1 MKKIILVKSL
11 EEYPLFTFNEFV
23 RITGKS
29 SEYARTYLYRL
40 KKEGLI
46 FRIEKGKYTVH
57 DDPLIFSSGIAVP
70 SYISF
75 WTAIRFYGFT
85 EQLPKDI
92 MLASP
97 KPKETITFRGTK
109 IRFFKTKHIWGYKK
123 ERYGNFDIFVAEK
136 EKCIIDSMLLKNTPF
151 DEIAKAVMTR
161 DFDEKKLAEYAI
173 KTKNKSLIKRLGYM
187 MESYGLNAEE
197 LAGHLD
203 NNYVLLDWSG
213 AKKGAKNKKWK
224 IIENRRLHDIY

>member
-1 MKKIILVKSL
+1 MKKIALIKTL

-57 DDPLIFSSGIAVP
+57 DDPLIFSSHIAVP

-92 MLASP
+92 MLAAP
-97 KPKETITFRGTK
+97 KPKEAITFHGTK
-109 IRFFKTKHIWGYKK
+109 IRFFKTKHVWGYKK

-151 DEIAKAVMTR
+151 DEIAKTIKTK
-161 DFDEKKLAEYAI
+161 DFDEKKLAEYAL

-187 MESYGLNAEE
+187 MEIFGLSAET
-197 LAGHLD
+197 LSKHPD
-203 NNYVLLDWSG
+203 NNYISLDWSG
-213 AKKGAKNKKWK
+213 TKKGAKNMKWK